1 MATFS
6 ERLKELRLSRGLSQ
20 VELSKGLGVSKGAIN
35 NYEHSVREPKFE
47 MLEAIADFFNV
58 DMDYL
63 LGKSNIPNRALI
75 NGYNNNIL
83 PSQFDNILPVSN
95 QKIPML
101 GEIAC
106 GQPVYANEEKDIYIE
121 AGTNIKADFCLRCKG
136 DSMIGARILDGD
148 IVFVKQQSIVE
159 NGEIAVVVIENEA
172 TLKRVYYYPEE
183 KTIRLLPENPKY
195 KPIVYTGVTLEQIH
209 ILGKAI
215 AFQSDIK

>member
-1 MATFS
+1 MAAFS
-6 ERLKELRLSRGLSQ
+6 ERLKELRTARGLSQ
-20 VELSKGLGVSKGAIN
+20 VELSKCLGISKGAIN

-75 NGYNNNIL
+75 NGYHDNIT
-83 PSQFDNILPVSN
+83 PSQFDNILPVSI

-106 GQPVYANEEKDIYIE
+106 GQPVYANEEKDSYIE
-121 AGTNIKADFCLRCKG
+121 AGTNIKADFCLKCKG

-148 IVFVKQQSIVE
+148 IVFVKQQSMVE

-183 KTIRLLPENPKY
+183 QTIRLLSENPKY
-195 KPIVYTGVTLEQIH
+195 KPIVYTGITLEQIH

-215 AFQSDIK
+215 AFQSDVK